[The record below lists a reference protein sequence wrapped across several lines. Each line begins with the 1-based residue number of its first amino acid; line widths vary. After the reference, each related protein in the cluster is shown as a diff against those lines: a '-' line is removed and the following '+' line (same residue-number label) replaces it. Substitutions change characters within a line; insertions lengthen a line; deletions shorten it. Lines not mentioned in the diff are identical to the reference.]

1 MKMIDLA
8 DSRKLEDQSK
18 QFSLARQQAT
28 NFKPLVLVAENHD
41 DTRLM
46 VKYFLEMSGFRVAEA
61 TDGEN
66 AVRLAEQSHPDL
78 VLIDVSLPLL
88 DGIAVTR
95 HFRQSVS
102 LPNLPVIFIS
112 AHAELRLRNEALA
125 AGGNDYL
132 VKPLDLKLLES
143 AVEKHICR
151 ESGYGLFTEIL

>member
-1 MKMIDLA
+1 
-8 DSRKLEDQSK
+8 
-18 QFSLARQQAT
+18 
-28 NFKPLVLVAENHD
+28 
-41 DTRLM
+41 M